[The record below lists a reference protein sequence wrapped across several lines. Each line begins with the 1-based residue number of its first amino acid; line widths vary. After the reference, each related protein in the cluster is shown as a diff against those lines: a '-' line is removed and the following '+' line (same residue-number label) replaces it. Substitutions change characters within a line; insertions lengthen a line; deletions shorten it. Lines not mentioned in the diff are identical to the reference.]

1 MDQWNYS
8 EGAADSAGVD
18 PVGMASNLNTRMVNN
33 SFSANGTISNW
44 SIAFA
49 ATLNSDNP
57 QASNIENC
65 YRYVIHLNP
74 PQSFGG
80 KWVNEE

>member
-1 MDQWNYS
+1 MPINVKYLVRQLPSNR
-8 EGAADSAGVD
+8 ADS
-18 PVGMASNLNTRMVNN
+18 
-33 SFSANGTISNW
+33 
-44 SIAFA
+44 A